1 MVAPVIDRTLIE
13 VGSFAGPLREWI
25 ASGRAVEPGDRIWI
39 WTEDPRDM
47 PRAWE
52 VVAPWVR
59 PRPSLA
65 RRVVGAVVA
74 WLYLAMIVAV
84 AAAALGGCA
93 ADSVR
98 LRVRDGQSTADLS
111 EIPDSVADACALLEL
126 QCEAVDRSWGAVRL
140 DLIHVDQTAGDRV
153 LGRGGP
159 RGCRPS
165 AWVDPR
171 RVERIAHEL
180 GHALG
185 LDHVDDPGNVMH
197 HDSSGDQLEPWQ
209 LDEVARAAARLGA
222 CR

>member
-1 MVAPVIDRTLIE
+1 MINRTLVE
-13 VGSFAGPLREWI
+13 VGPFAGSLREWVE
-25 ASGRAVEPGDRIWI
+25 SGRTAEPGDRIWI

-59 PRPSLA
+59 PRVGLA
-65 RRVVGAVVA
+65 RRACAAVFT
-74 WLYLAMIVAV
+74 WLYLAVIVA
-84 AAAALGGCA
+84 AISAALGGCA

-98 LRVRDGQSTADLS
+98 LRVRDGRSTRDMV

-140 DLIHVDQTAGDRV
+140 DLIHVDQTAGDQV

-171 RVERIAHEL
+171 RTERIAHEL

-197 HDSSGDQLEPWQ
+197 HDSSGDRFEPWQ